1 MARHRSFEEKLE
13 IIEYYLKH
21 GNIQAVHKQFNV
33 SPRSISDWV
42 RLYQEKGPE
51 SLRHQPMHQTYTKA
65 FKSMVVEEYLNQS
78 ISYRSLAMK
87 YNIRASSTVL
97 KWVREY
103 TEGKQVKST
112 FGGKPLMVKSRQT
125 TYQERLDIAQ
135 YYEANE
141 VSIRELSERFN
152 VTYQQA
158 YQYVKK
164 YEAAGKYGLE
174 DRRGKRKPEDAL
186 NEVDQLKRALE
197 QERRQRR
204 KVEVENAFLKKL
216 EELERRQK

>member
-1 MARHRSFEEKLE
+1 MARHRSFEEKIS

-21 GNIQAVHKQFNV
+21 GSQQDTQKKFNV
-33 SPRSISDWV
+33 SIQSLKDWM

-51 SLRHQPMHQTYTKA
+51 ALRHEPKHQTYTKA

-78 ISYRSLAMK
+78 ITYRSLAIK
-87 YNIRASSTVL
+87 YNIRAYSTVK
-97 KWVREY
+97 KWVKAY
-103 TEGKQVKST
+103 TEGKRVKST

-141 VSIRELSERFN
+141 VSIRELSELFD

-186 NEVDQLKRALE
+186 SEVDQLKRALE